1 MCTAL
6 HFRAKSAAKV
16 RDLLDQSGC
25 RILYHAHTHVS
36 VMKKSKKEERGLF
49 AEAASSGKRELV
61 LRKDAVT
68 EKVVQAI
75 EGGEDTSMFAV
86 TSLNNLQLSGFAGV
100 ARLSR
105 VGGLTALLQLGLVEN
120 GLDSLPDEIGCL
132 PRLKLL
138 DVSRNKLSSLPTS
151 LFLLPALQ
159 TLIIANN
166 CLTDSS
172 FPEDMAGEVL
182 PQLHQLDVTG
192 NKLTSL
198 PSFLSMTTQLA
209 ELRVAHNSLSSL
221 SPALVQSLV
230 GLRVLEAQ
238 ENQLKSLPHEL
249 AACSKLKTVR
259 LEGNPL
265 KDRRLLKLVAQHGT
279 HKPKAVLD
287 YLASRGPGP
296 APVGKK
302 KGKTKAAVQSDGEEE
317 DVEFS
322 LQLPEVAV
330 VRPQQGKGLEVV
342 ATGNARKVRPYLVC
356 TVMRGVALATEDSMR
371 EFISLQTKLHD
382 TVCKRRRS
390 ATIATHDL
398 AKVTPPVS
406 YSVAPA
412 TDVAMTPLG
421 WSEEVKVQQ
430 FLDHVEAN
438 KPGSGGRKAKG
449 VDTTAASLFK

>member
-1 MCTAL
+1 
-6 HFRAKSAAKV
+6 
-16 RDLLDQSGC
+16 
-25 RILYHAHTHVS
+25 
-36 VMKKSKKEERGLF
+36 MKKSKKEERGLF
-49 AEAASSGKRELV
+49 ASSGKRELV

-75 EGGEDTSMFAV
+75 EGGEDTSLFAV

-120 GLDSLPDEIGCL
+120 GLESLPDEIGCL

-159 TLIIANN
+159 TLIVATN

-172 FPEDMAGEVL
+172 FPEDLSGEVL
-182 PQLHQLDVTG
+182 PELHQLDMTG

-198 PSFLSMTTQLA
+198 PSFLSITTQLA

-238 ENQLKSLPHEL
+238 ENQLKGLPHEL

-287 YLASRGPGP
+287 YLASRGPNP
-296 APVGKK
+296 APVGKKEGKK
-302 KGKTKAAVQSDGEEE
+302 KGKTKVQPDGEEE
-317 DVEFS
+317 DSDVVFS

-330 VRPQQGKGLEVV
+330 VRPEQGKGLEVV

-356 TVMRGVALATEDSMR
+356 TVIRGVALATEDSMR
-371 EFISLQTKLHD
+371 QFISLQTKLHD
-382 TVCKRRRS
+382 SVCKRRRS

-398 AKVTPPVS
+398 AKVTPPISYLVS
-406 YSVAPA
+406 PA

-430 FLDHVEAN
+430 FLDDVEAN
-438 KPGSGGRKAKG
+438 KPGSGGRRAKG
-449 VDTTAASLFK
+449 VDTAAASLFK